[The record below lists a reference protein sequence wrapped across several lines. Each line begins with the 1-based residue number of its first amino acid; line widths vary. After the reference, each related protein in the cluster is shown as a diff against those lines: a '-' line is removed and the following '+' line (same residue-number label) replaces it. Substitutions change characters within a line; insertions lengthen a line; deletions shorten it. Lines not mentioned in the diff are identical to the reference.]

1 MLIVQGLADQIMPAA
16 SEATCDAER
25 LRGDGATVEVCADL
39 LATHLT
45 VVGAHV
51 ADAVAWGEAALAG
64 GVRPTCDLVTLPAC
78 QP

>member
-1 MLIVQGLADQIMPAA
+1 VLIVQGLADQIMPAA
-16 SEATCDAER
+16 SEAACDADL
-25 LRGDGATVEVCADL
+25 LRGGGNTVEVCADL

-64 GVRPTCDLVTLPAC
+64 GVRPACDLATLPPC
-78 QP
+78 QR